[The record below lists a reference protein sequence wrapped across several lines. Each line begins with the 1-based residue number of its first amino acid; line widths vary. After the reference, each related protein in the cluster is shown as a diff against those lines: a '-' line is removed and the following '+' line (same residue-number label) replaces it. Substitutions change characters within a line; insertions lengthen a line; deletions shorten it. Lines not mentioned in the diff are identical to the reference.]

1 LVSPVWY
8 LLPGAQGFCALC
20 TSTEDRQVRTKRMGN
35 YPHIFAPGR
44 IGPLAT
50 KNRIKYAATETN
62 FPFGDGFVSDR
73 EVAYMEAQAQGG
85 AGIVTTQGAYVDE
98 RGEGKGFK
106 GMMAIW
112 DDRFIP
118 GLARLADVIRQNGA
132 FSALQLLHCGR
143 EGGVALDY
151 CLMPS
156 VVPQKLSY
164 FKPPREISM
173 TQIKES
179 IADHVK
185 AARRAVQAGFDM
197 VEISGIVGYLLST
210 FISRYTNKRQDEYG
224 GDIRSRCRLMVEV
237 VGAVKAE
244 VGQTIPVGIRLCG
257 LELLDDRGGNTPEES
272 LESFRI
278 AAEAGADYLS
288 VTIGWHESSVP
299 VITRDVPMGH
309 WLWVARKVREAVGV
323 PVMMAFRQF
332 TPDIPE
338 QAIASGAIDFWEA
351 CRPMIADPE
360 IPRKIAED
368 RENEI
373 IPCIACNLCFSRLY
387 FHQPIMCSVRPT
399 LGHEGEPAWGYRA
412 FGPAHKKKR
421 VVVVGGGP
429 AGLQCAAVAAKRG
442 HRVTLWEKNGKV
454 GGAILL
460 ASRVDEGATELLR
473 PIHYL
478 EHACLKAGV
487 ELKTGF
493 DATPEVLSAREADVI
508 VIAAGAAELV
518 PLKMTGLPVFSP
530 ADIICE
536 GVRPSGRVLLLGG
549 EGAGLGVA
557 VFLLR
562 QGDYDLIV
570 IEEGAKLGRDVN
582 PFYLWGYMRILKEGK
597 AALLRSTRLLDV
609 DGRMARLSGM
619 RGEQVIEI
627 DAIIAAQRQPTEYW
641 ARTLQGSSKEIYFAG
656 DAKRPRRLNN
666 AIHDGYRVGMAI

>member
-1 LVSPVWY
+1 
-8 LLPGAQGFCALC
+8 
-20 TSTEDRQVRTKRMGN
+20 MGN

-44 IGPLAT
+44 IGPLVT

-62 FPFGDGFVSDR
+62 FPFGDGFVSGK

-98 RGEGKGFK
+98 RGAGKGFK

-118 GLARLADVIRQNGA
+118 GLARLADGIRQNGA
-132 FSALQLLHCGR
+132 LSALQLLHCGR
-143 EGGVALDY
+143 EGGVELDY

-164 FKPPREISM
+164 FKPPREISAA
-173 TQIKES
+173 QIKES
-179 IADHVK
+179 ITDHVR

-197 VEISGIVGYLLST
+197 IEISGIVGYLLST

-224 GDIRSRCRLMVEV
+224 GDIRSRCRLMAEV
-237 VGAVKAE
+237 LGAVKAE
-244 VGQTIPVGIRLCG
+244 VGESVPVGIRLCG
-257 LELLDDRGGNTPEES
+257 LELLDDRGGNKLEES

-278 AAEAGADYLS
+278 AEEAGADYLS

-309 WLWVARKVREAVGV
+309 WLWVARKVKEAASV

-332 TPDIPE
+332 TPDVPE
-338 QAIASGAIDFWEA
+338 QAIASGGIDFWEA

-360 IPRKIAED
+360 IPRKIAEN
-368 RENEI
+368 REKEI

-387 FHQPIMCSVRPT
+387 FHQPIMCSVRPS
-399 LGHEGEPAWGYRA
+399 LGHEGETAWGYHA
-412 FGPAHKKKR
+412 FMPAHKKKR
-421 VVVVGGGP
+421 LIVVGGGP
-429 AGLQCAAVAAKRG
+429 AGLQCAVVAANRG
-442 HRVTLWEKNGKV
+442 HKVMLLEKNEHL

-460 ASRVDEGATELLR
+460 AARVDEGAKELLR
-473 PIHYL
+473 PIRYL

-487 ELKTGF
+487 EIKTGF
-493 DATPEVLSAREADVI
+493 YVTPEALSIQEADAI
-508 VIAAGAAELV
+508 VIATGAPESTPPAI
-518 PLKMTGLPVFSP
+518 TGLPIFSA
-530 ADIICE
+530 ADII
-536 GVRPSGRVLLLGG
+536 GKGARPSGKVLILGG

-562 QGDYDLIV
+562 QGAYDLTV

-582 PFYLWGYMRILKEGK
+582 PFYLWGYMRILREGK
-597 AALLRSTRLLDV
+597 ATLLKSTRLLDV
-609 DGRMARLSGM
+609 DGRMARLSGT
-619 RGEQVIEI
+619 RGEQVVEI
-627 DAIIAAQRQPTEYW
+627 DAVIATQRQPAESRAW
-641 ARTLQGSSKEIYFAG
+641 TLQSLSKDIYFAG
-656 DAKRPRRLNN
+656 DAKRPRRLSN
-666 AIHDGYRVGMAI
+666 AIHDGYRAGMAI